1 MTANKT
7 TRFTHFDELLAVRMA
22 TPEFELADPKALP
35 SLECESTRIFI
46 DDLLEMGF
54 IYSHEF
60 TVTNAVGKDEGEP
73 ARLIAYMNAEESA
86 YAVVTDLYHDDCWV
100 QFTSYFAQGRR
111 FVTTSQPGVMELD
124 FLEKSMS
131 NLTVQNL
138 GTSPISNQWKR
149 HKRLIAMEIP
159 EATPLLFKPEQH
171 LAAEKQFYR
180 QYGRELLNNNILQQ
194 SDTQTVRFT
203 RSGART
209 FHDALTSRSARRP
222 IPKVEG
228 WIGKRGRFP
237 VKNMLSLN
245 NLALAAAGVFAV
257 GLVVMLQNSKDQTL
271 SVDSATQ
278 EQPQVASTTNPAQ
291 PAVPAV
297 TTTQS
302 TLPEP
307 AQLPDI
313 AAIESSPETG
323 NAATPTPD
331 KSQKIDRQKILIA
344 DQEDEMW
351 RIAVENAE
359 FFLLSNDGDP
369 APWIRT
375 ARKIAAGFSSSDSR
389 LARTYFLAALL
400 EPDYRIAEQ
409 QFNRALSIQTKTLGL
424 YHAETAQTLEA
435 LAWIAEH
442 NKENLEEAIT
452 HQRLAINIYRDIFG
466 ANAEDTK
473 AAQWKLEYFEDR
485 LAGVR
490 PKTDSNRRLLPA
502 LARFTR

>member
-1 MTANKT
+1 MTAKKT
-7 TRFTHFDELLAVRMA
+7 TRFTHFDELLAVRMS
-22 TPEFELADPKALP
+22 TPEFALVDPMALP
-35 SLECESTRIFI
+35 GLECESTRIFI
-46 DDLLEMGF
+46 DDLLELGF

-60 TVTNAVGKDEGEP
+60 TVNNAVGKDEDEP
-73 ARLIAYMNAEESA
+73 ARLIAYLSAEESA
-86 YAVVTDLYHDDCWV
+86 YAVVTNLFHDDYWV
-100 QFTSYFAQGRR
+100 QFTSYFSQSRR

-124 FLEKSMS
+124 CLAKAMPDNF
-131 NLTVQNL
+131 VQNI
-138 GTSPISNQWKR
+138 GTTPISNQWKR

-159 EATPLLFKPEQH
+159 EATPILFEPEQH
-171 LAAEKQFYR
+171 LATEKQFYR
-180 QYGRELLNNNILQQ
+180 RYCNQLLQRNILQQ
-194 SDTQTVRFT
+194 SDTQTIRFT

-209 FHDALTSRSARRP
+209 FHPALTSRSARRP
-222 IPKVEG
+222 IPQVEG

-237 VKNMLSLN
+237 VKNMLRLN
-245 NLALAAAGVFAV
+245 NLALAAAGIFAV
-257 GLVVMLQNSKDQTL
+257 GLVVMLQNGKVQTL
-271 SVDSATQ
+271 SDEPATT
-278 EQPQVASTTNPAQ
+278 EQSPVASTTNPAQ
-291 PAVPAV
+291 SVVPGDTAS
-297 TTTQS
+297 S
-302 TLPEP
+302 TLPGSE
-307 AQLPDI
+307 QLPDL
-313 AAIESSPETG
+313 AAIESLPDTG
-323 NAATPTPD
+323 NVVSPAPD
-331 KSQKIDRQKILIA
+331 TSQNIDRQKILIA

-351 RIAVENAE
+351 RIAAENAE

-369 APWIRT
+369 SPWIRT
-375 ARKIAAGFSSSDSR
+375 ARKIAAGFSSGDSR

-409 QFNRALSIQTKTLGL
+409 QFNRALGIQTKTLGL

-466 ANAEDTK
+466 ADAEDTK

-490 PKTDSNRRLLPA
+490 PKTDSDKRLLPA